1 VDVNG
6 ILLLRG
12 EEVRELLDGREDEV
26 MDAVAAAYRA
36 HGVGDSDLP
45 HSTFL
50 RFPHDPSGRVISL
63 PAFVG
68 GSLRVAGNK
77 WIASFPRN
85 LQAGMERASA
95 TLVLNSADTG
105 RPHAFMEASLI
116 SARRTAASAAL
127 AAVHLHEGL
136 DHSLVGIVG
145 CGPISLEMV
154 RFLRVA
160 LPGVESLVVFDLSME
175 RAENFRAVVEREL
188 GMMDVRIAMSTDEV
202 LSAASLVAFGTTAGT
217 PHVKA
222 LPAAPRPR
230 TILNISLRDLAPEI
244 ILGADNVVD
253 DVDHV
258 SRAATSIHLAEQACG
273 NRDFVRCTLADVLD
287 GRAPARAG
295 GSGVTIFSPFG
306 LGVLDLA
313 VAQLVYERAPMEG
326 IGTMLDNFF
335 PEPWDAERPALAGAR

>member
-1 VDVNG
+1 MDVNG

-26 MDAVAAAYRA
+26 MQAVAQAYRA
-36 HGVGDSDLP
+36 HGTGDSDLP
-45 HSTFL
+45 HSIFL
-50 RFPHDPSGRVISL
+50 RFPHDPTARVIAL
-63 PAFVG
+63 PGFVG
-68 GSLRVAGNK
+68 GDLRVAGMK
-77 WIASFPRN
+77 WIASFPKN
-85 LQAGMERASA
+85 LNEGMERASA
-95 TLVLNSADTG
+95 TMVLNSADTG

-116 SARRTAASAAL
+116 SAKRTAASAAV
-127 AAVHLHEGL
+127 AAAHLHAGL
-136 DHSLVGIVG
+136 DHSLVGIIG

-154 RFLRVA
+154 RFLRAA
-160 LPGVESLVVFDLSME
+160 LPGIQSLLVFDLSAE
-175 RAENFRAVVEREL
+175 RAGNFRAVVEREL
-188 GMMDVRIAMSTDEV
+188 GIDDVRFAASTEEV
-202 LSAASLVAFGTTAGT
+202 LATASLVAFGTTAAA
-217 PHVKA
+217 PHVQA
-222 LPAAPRPR
+222 LPAGPRPQ
-230 TILNISLRDLAPEI
+230 TILNISLRDLSADI

-258 SRAATSIHLAEQACG
+258 TRAATSIHLAEQKMG

-295 GSGVTIFSPFG
+295 DSGVTIFSPFG

-313 VAQLVYERAPMEG
+313 VAQLVYERAPVEG

>member
-6 ILLLRG
+6 ILLVRG
-12 EEVRELLDGREDEV
+12 EEVRELLDGREREV
-26 MDAVAAAYRA
+26 MEAVAAAYRA

-50 RFPHDPSGRVISL
+50 RFPHDPSGRVIAL

-68 GSLRVAGNK
+68 GGLRVAGMK
-77 WIASFPRN
+77 WIASFPAN
-85 LQAGMERASA
+85 LRAGVERASA

-116 SARRTAASAAL
+116 SAKRTAASAAL
-127 AAVHLHEGL
+127 AAAHLHAGL
-136 DHSLVGIVG
+136 DHARVGIVG

-154 RFLRVA
+154 RFLRAA
-160 LPGVESLVVFDLSME
+160 LPGVESLVVFDLSVE
-175 RAENFRAVVEREL
+175 RAESFRAVVAREL
-188 GMMDVRIAMSTDEV
+188 GMDDVRIAGSTQEV
-202 LSAASLVAFGTTAGT
+202 LASASLVAFGTTAAA
-217 PHVKA
+217 PHVLS
-222 LPAAPRPR
+222 LPAGPRPQ

-244 ILGADNVVD
+244 VLGADNVVD

-258 SRAATSIHLAEQACG
+258 CRAATSIHLAEQASG
-273 NRDFVRCTLADVLD
+273 SRGFVRCTLADVLD

-295 GSGVTIFSPFG
+295 DGGVTIFSPFG

-313 VAQLVYERAPMEG
+313 VAQLVYERASAEDVG
-326 IGTMLDNFF
+326 SVLDGFF
-335 PEPWDAERPALAGAR
+335 PEPWDAERPALAAAR